1 MVEYETVPS
10 EPEYA
15 AICTVAKFSTART
28 GMLSRINL
36 TSRASILPVTVRLV
50 MVLLLPPAVV
60 KAVLKLPAVVTFTV
74 MDTCATANIVNSAK
88 DKDTR
93 SFFI

>member
-1 MVEYETVPS
+1 MVENETVPP
-10 EPEYA
+10 EPVYA

-36 TSRASILPVTVRLV
+36 TSRASIIPVTARLV
-50 MVLLLPPAVV
+50 TVLLLPPAVA
-60 KAVLKLPAVVTFTV
+60 KAVVKLPAVGTFTV

-88 DKDTR
+88 DKDNR